1 MIMFWIA
8 AALLSAGAGALV
20 LRGAFAPRAAAGE
33 DAALSVHRRQLAEID
48 ELAERGV
55 LAETERKAARAEA
68 GRRLLAAADTAAAP
82 TAAKGDARTILLAL
96 AAGAPLLAAVLY
108 VTVAG
113 APGRADQPFEARVA
127 EWKSHPDDLDWSQK
141 LAIASLESQRH
152 PGDVAALKQLAIA
165 NLFVGDAAS
174 AEAAARRIVGAAPND
189 PEGFTLL
196 AAAFA
201 RETGQVTPGAK
212 QALARAAALVST
224 LPPGDPMRERI
235 AGQSQGV
242 YAMAA
247 EAAAQ
252 QGPQQPS
259 AGDGSGMTPEMIR
272 GMVERLAARLKANP
286 DDAQGWVMLVRAYG
300 VIGEFG
306 KRDEALAQARQRYA
320 GRTDILAALD
330 KAKEGGQ

>member
-8 AALLSAGAGALV
+8 AALLSAGAGALM
-20 LRGAFAPRAAAGE
+20 LRGAFAPRPAAGE

-55 LAETERKAARAEA
+55 LAESERKSARAEA

-82 TAAKGDARTILLAL
+82 VAAKGDARPVLLAL

-108 VTVAG
+108 LTVTG
-113 APGRADQPFEARVA
+113 APGKADQPFEARVA
-127 EWKSHPDDLDWSQK
+127 DWKSHPDDLDWSQK

-165 NLFVGDAAS
+165 NLFVGDAPS
-174 AEAAARRIVGAAPND
+174 AEAAARRIVAAAPDD

-201 RETGQVTPGAK
+201 RETGAVTPDAK
-212 QALARAAALVST
+212 QALARAAALVSA
-224 LPPGDPMRERI
+224 LPPGDPMRDRI

-252 QGPQQPS
+252 QGPQQQ
-259 AGDGSGMTPEMIR
+259 AGGGSGMTPEMIR

-306 KRDEALAQARQRYA
+306 KRDAALTEARQRYA
-320 GRTDILAALD
+320 GRADILAALD